1 MQLVIS
7 MKFKMMTVA
16 SDGSDKLDYSDRY
29 LSDSSDQSDLSDITQ
44 LVKKKCPNI
53 SG

>member
-1 MQLVIS
+1 MQLVIT
-7 MKFKMMTVA
+7 MKFKMMIVA
-16 SDGSDKLDYSDRY
+16 SDGSDK
-29 LSDSSDQSDLSDITQ
+29 SDLSDITQ